1 METPSNPYSDENPD
15 FLPLAIK
22 LIIVW
27 LYLLAVLNLA
37 GSFSFEK
44 SGMVINFTNIVVGF
58 LAVWSA
64 YHLSYRRNFARIATI
79 GIAIW
84 SLISLVYVA
93 WQMYVFWQET
103 NRVGLLNIRMLG
115 MEYAG
120 VTLYSYLLLISVM
133 QIYTLVTLLHPKSKR
148 LYTKPPSVTSI

>member
-1 METPSNPYSDENPD
+1 METPSNPYTDENPD

-27 LYLLAVLNLA
+27 LYLHAVLNLA

-44 SGMVINFTNIVVGF
+44 SGVVIDFTNILVGF

-84 SLISLVYVA
+84 SLISFVYVA

-103 NRVGLLNIRMLG
+103 NRVGLLYVHMLG
-115 MEYAG
+115 IEYTAA
-120 VTLYSYLLLISVM
+120 TLYSYLILTSVM
-133 QIYTLVTLLHPKSKR
+133 QIYTLVTLLHPKSR
-148 LYTKPPSVTSI
+148 QLYIKPPSVTSI